1 MKRDVYSGQLKLKG
15 EEHMDTLIAANNY
28 AAGFLVLQRYQEAKS
43 LLRRTVPMARRVLGD
58 SHDLTLKM
66 RKIYAAALYRDDG
79 ATLDDVREAVTTLE
93 EIERIARRVLGGTN
107 PTVGSI
113 VRALQAA
120 REMLSERESP
130 NA

>member
-1 MKRDVYSGQLKLKG
+1 
-15 EEHMDTLIAANNY
+15 
-28 AAGFLVLQRYQEAKS
+28 
-43 LLRRTVPMARRVLGD
+43 MARRVLG
-58 SHDLTLKM
+58 HVHELTLKI
-66 RKIYAAALYRDDG
+66 RFGYAQTLYKLDD
-79 ATLDDVREAVTTLE
+79 TLDDLREAVTMLE

>member
-1 MKRDVYSGQLKLKG
+1 MPSTATV
-15 EEHMDTLIAANNY
+15 AANNY

-66 RKIYAAALYRDDG
+66 RKIYARTLVADDG
-79 ATLDDVREAVTTLE
+79 ATLDDLRGAVETLE
-93 EIERIARRVLGGTN
+93 QTERRARRVFGGTH
-107 PTVGSI
+107 PLTGI
-113 VRALQAA
+113 IEDDLRDARAALRA
-120 REMLSERESP
+120 RESP